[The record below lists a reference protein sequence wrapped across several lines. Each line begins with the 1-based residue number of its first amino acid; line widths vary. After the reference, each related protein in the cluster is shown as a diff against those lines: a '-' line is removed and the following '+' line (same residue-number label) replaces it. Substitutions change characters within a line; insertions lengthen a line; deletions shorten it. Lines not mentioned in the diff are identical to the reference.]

1 DVVTLTGGGGVAE
14 EIRALDWPVTDLNV
28 KPGFHPTLYVR
39 LARLFRR
46 LGADVVHTHNT
57 RPVLFAGPAARL
69 ARVRRVVHTRHGQR
83 FGAKPRETTAFR
95 WAARTV
101 DRMVCVSHDSARLTA
116 AEGVNPARIVTV

>member
-83 FGAKPRETTAFR
+83 FGAKPPETTAFPL
-95 WAARTV
+95 AAPTLRPM
-101 DRMVCVSHDSARLTA
+101 RPLPHDTA
-116 AEGVNPARIVTV
+116 PL